1 MLKIFRNY
9 IPDGTNQGVCIFFLF
24 GRAGAVA
31 RNHVAFAY
39 TIKCHRAVGLSALI
53 ILV

>member
-1 MLKIFRNY
+1 MTQIRALAS
-9 IPDGTNQGVCIFFLF
+9 FLF

-39 TIKCHRAVGLSALI
+39 AIKCRRAVGLSTAMSGSNRTCA
-53 ILV
+53 